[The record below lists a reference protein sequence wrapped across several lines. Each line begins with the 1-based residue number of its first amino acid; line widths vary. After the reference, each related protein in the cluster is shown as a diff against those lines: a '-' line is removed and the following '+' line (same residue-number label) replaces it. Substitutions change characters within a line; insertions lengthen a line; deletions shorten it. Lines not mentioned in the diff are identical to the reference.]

1 MAGQDNPLL
10 ITDTDIAGVLKR
22 VYESYRMNAF
32 PIATPL
38 LAQLKKGKGGG
49 PENMRW
55 GGEGVFWD
63 VVLTRPVGMSASQLG
78 YFPPNAKAVEK
89 QASVGIKR
97 TYVSR
102 QIDLLSIQGTS
113 ENVAA
118 YIPLARK
125 IIREALDAAR
135 LGQQEVLHGDGR
147 AIKALL
153 VSTADTTHFV
163 ADSPYGVAAS
173 GRGGLLL
180 DRGMF
185 ISVRA
190 GAAGAIRGTATIT
203 AVTNS
208 GDQVTV
214 TLDTAIAAMAAGDS
228 VRAAATAT
236 DDSMD
241 NYPNGLINLSNRGG
255 SFNSLHGLSAATD
268 SRWDS
273 TRLVAGT
280 DTPDAAQPSEMDLFE
295 LSQRLA
301 GVSGKDATVT
311 PDEFLCQ
318 TTPGIRKKLAE
329 SFLGQ
334 RSLRPEDF
342 RPIEGGFKAI
352 EIFGI
357 SVLADFWTPAGTV
370 YLIHKPSLAWVDR
383 MDWVKVAYEGAGP
396 WRFIPGRDGYEVNF
410 GSYWNTA
417 VLNRIGLGLITGYT
431 DTVRYDHVK

>member
-1 MAGQDNPLL
+1 MSNPFF
-10 ITDTDIAGVLKR
+10 ITDTDITGVLKR

-32 PIATPL
+32 PVATPL
-38 LAQLKKGKGGG
+38 LANLKKAAGGG

-63 VVLTRPVGMSASQLG
+63 VVLTRPVGMSASQVG
-78 YFPPNAKAVEK
+78 NFPPSAKAKEL
-89 QASVGIKR
+89 QANVGIKR
-97 TYVSR
+97 TYVNR
-102 QIDLLSIQGTS
+102 AIDALAIQGTQ
-113 ENVAA
+113 EGVAA

-163 ADSPYGVAAS
+163 ADSPYGLAAS

-180 DRGMF
+180 DKGMF

-190 GAAGAIRGTATIT
+190 GVAGAIRGTSEISSVA
-203 AVTNS
+203 NS

-214 TLDTAIAAMAAGDS
+214 TLVTAIAGMAAGDS
-228 VRAAATAT
+228 VRAASTAT

-241 NYPNGLINLSNRGG
+241 NYPNGLINLLNRGG
-255 SFNSLHGLSAATD
+255 SFNSLHGISAATD
-268 SRWDS
+268 PRWDT

-280 DTPDAAQPSEMDLFE
+280 DTPDAAQPTEMDLFE
-295 LSQRLA
+295 LATRLA
-301 GVSGKDATVT
+301 GASGKDAQLT
-311 PDEFLCQ
+311 PGEFLCQ
-318 TTPGIRKKLAE
+318 TTPGVRKKLAE

-342 RPIEGGFKAI
+342 RPIEGGFKAVDV
-352 EIFGI
+352 FGI
-357 SVLADFWTPAGTV
+357 AVLADFWTPAGTL
-370 YLIHKPSLAWVDR
+370 YLIHKPSIAWVDR
-383 MDWVKVAYEGAGP
+383 LDWQKLAYEGAGP
-396 WRFIPGRDGYEVNF
+396 WRFIPGQDAYEVNF

-417 VLNRIGLGLITGYT
+417 VLNRICHGLITGYT
-431 DTVRYDHVK
+431 DTVRYDHTK